1 MNQLK
6 TIFSIAAVAVGLAL
20 LPMPY
25 GYYMLMRLVMTAV
38 FVYAAYLLY
47 EQGKGMWFVLAAT
60 AVLYNPLIPIHLGD
74 KGLWTIVN
82 IVTLRVLYAA
92 DRALER
98 KIEHEN

>member
-1 MNQLK
+1 MGQLK
-6 TIFSIAAVAVGLAL
+6 SLFIIAAVAVGLAL

-38 FVYAAYLLY
+38 FAYSAYLLY

-82 IVTLRVLYAA
+82 IATLGILYAA

-98 KIEHEN
+98 EGK